1 MFVGKISQYLLIFSE
16 RFLKYNVED
25 FFAKITTVTMLK
37 KLTKILTDFRDKRDW
52 KKFHAPLNLA
62 ISLQL
67 EVAEL
72 LEQFQWMDNEQF
84 LKEYQDPKKRK
95 RVEEEIADIFGY
107 LLLLAHSLDIDL
119 EKALLEK
126 MKENEK
132 KYPVEKAKGKS
143 TKYTL
148 L

>member
-1 MFVGKISQYLLIFSE
+1 
-16 RFLKYNVED
+16 
-25 FFAKITTVTMLK
+25 MLK
-37 KLTKILTDFRDKRDW
+37 KLTKILTDFRDQRDW

-72 LEQFQWMDNEQF
+72 LEQFQWMNNEQF

-95 RVEEEIADIFGY
+95 RVEEEIADIFIY
-107 LLLLAHSLDIDL
+107 LIYLALTLNIDL
-119 EKALLEK
+119 KKVLIEK

>member
-1 MFVGKISQYLLIFSE
+1 MI
-16 RFLKYNVED
+16 
-25 FFAKITTVTMLK
+25 K
-37 KLTKILTDFRDKRDW
+37 KLTKLLVDFRDKRDW
-52 KKFHAPLNLA
+52 KKFHTPLNLA

-72 LEQFQWMDNEQF
+72 LEHFQWKDNNQF
-84 LKEYQDPKKRK
+84 LKEYKNPKKK
-95 RVEEEIADIFGY
+95 EEVKKEIADIFAY
-107 LLLLAHSLDIDL
+107 LLFLAHALNIDL
-119 EKALLEK
+119 EEALLDK

-132 KYPVEKAKGKS
+132 KYPVEKAKGKA

>member
-1 MFVGKISQYLLIFSE
+1 V
-16 RFLKYNVED
+16 
-25 FFAKITTVTMLK
+25 LK

-119 EKALLEK
+119 EKALIEK